1 MPGADFNHTGARC
14 GAAQLGH
21 TGADRWID
29 EKILAQGLGKGEAIA
44 GKQIPDHR
52 NIGQILHDVLLKPAA
67 SREFL
72 SIGLLYH
79 KKPGDGTG
87 RFPLC

>member
-1 MPGADFNHTGARC
+1 MEQAAVDLHADHLVSPLGQLGSEYTDAGADFNHTGARC

-52 NIGQILHDVLLKPAA
+52 NIADSA
-67 SREFL
+67 
-72 SIGLLYH
+72 
-79 KKPGDGTG
+79 
-87 RFPLC
+87 